1 LSSYRDDR
9 GFAFTVMEMNI
20 QPYRASA
27 PIQKSPPQKKYRA
40 VAYPPFDG
48 CFDDATKY
56 FDEQGKVI
64 PKVLGEYDFYVI
76 AWIVAWLFTINN
88 TLTMVEIQKRSS

>member
-27 PIQKSPPQKKYRA
+27 PIQKSVRQKKYRA

-48 CFDDATKY
+48 CFDEAEKY
-56 FDEQGKVI
+56 VDDQGRII
-64 PKVLGEYDFYVI
+64 PKVLGEYDWYMVV
-76 AWIVAWLFTINN
+76 WIVAWLFTINN
-88 TLTMVEIQKRSS
+88 TLAMVEIQRRK